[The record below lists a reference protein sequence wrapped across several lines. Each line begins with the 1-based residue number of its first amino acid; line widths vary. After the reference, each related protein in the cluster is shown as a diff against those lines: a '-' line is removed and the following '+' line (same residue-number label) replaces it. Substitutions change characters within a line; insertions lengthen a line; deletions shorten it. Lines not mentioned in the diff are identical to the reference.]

1 MGNVSLA
8 MPSIHPMIGIHSL
21 PAVNHQPEFTA
32 HCITADA
39 DKALA
44 DGALAM
50 AWTCIDL
57 ATDLT
62 MRNRLMARS

>member
-1 MGNVSLA
+1 V
-8 MPSIHPMIGIHSL
+8 PSIHPMIGINSL

-32 HCITADA
+32 HCITLDA

-44 DGALAM
+44 EGALAM

-57 ATDLT
+57 ATNAGVRESLI
-62 MRNRLMARS
+62 ARG

>member
-8 MPSIHPMIGIHSL
+8 IPSIHPMIGIHSL

-32 HCITADA
+32 HCITTAA
-39 DKALA
+39 DKALEV
-44 DGALAM
+44 GALAM

-57 ATDLT
+57 ATNADV
-62 MRNRLMARS
+62 RKGLMTHL

>member
-1 MGNVSLA
+1 
-8 MPSIHPMIGIHSL
+8 MIGINSL

-32 HCITADA
+32 HCVTAHA

-50 AWTCIDL
+50 AWTCIDM
-57 ATDLT
+57 ATDQT
-62 MRNRLMARS
+62 MRDRLMARR